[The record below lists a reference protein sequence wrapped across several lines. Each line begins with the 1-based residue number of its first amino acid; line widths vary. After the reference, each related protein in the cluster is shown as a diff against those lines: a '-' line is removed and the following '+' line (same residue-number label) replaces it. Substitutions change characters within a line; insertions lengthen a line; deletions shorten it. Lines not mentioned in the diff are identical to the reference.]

1 MLVGNRDAEAGA
13 ELGQLLLVELFL
25 LMRHIA
31 AFAGFTQAIALD
43 RVRQDHGRRTL
54 VGDGRRI
61 GGIDLFRVM
70 PAARELAELLVRKM
84 FHQAA
89 RLRVF
94 AEEML
99 ANVRSG
105 LHSILHELAVADLVH
120 ALDEQAAPV
129 LGQEPVPV
137 ASPDDL
143 DDVPAGAP
151 EGGLD
156 RKSVV

>member
-1 MLVGNRDAEAGA
+1 
-13 ELGQLLLVELFL
+13 
-25 LMRHIA
+25 
-31 AFAGFTQAIALD
+31 
-43 RVRQDHGRRTL
+43 
-54 VGDGRRI
+54 
-61 GGIDLFRVM
+61 FRVM
-70 PAARELAELLVRKM
+70 SPARELAELLVRKM

-105 LHSILHELAVADLVH
+105 LHGILHELAVADLVH
-120 ALDEQAAPV
+120 TLDEQAALV

-143 DDVPAGAP
+143 DDVPAGAS
-151 EGGLD
+151 EGGLQLLDDLAVAAD
-156 RKSVV
+156 RAVQALQVAVNDEDQVVEPFPRGERQGAQRLGLIRFTIAQE